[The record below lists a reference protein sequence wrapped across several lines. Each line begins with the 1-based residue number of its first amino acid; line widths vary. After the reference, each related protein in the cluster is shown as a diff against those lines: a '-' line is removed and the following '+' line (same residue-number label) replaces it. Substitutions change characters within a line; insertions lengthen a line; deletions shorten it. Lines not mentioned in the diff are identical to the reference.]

1 MSGKKWII
9 VAVFAIIGMN
19 LSANE
24 QGFTFKPLFG
34 GGGGTAVFDGMGGYG
49 IGGIGEFAILFYNRG
64 LQVSSHIV
72 GRGDSVTTVS
82 EINYGSGSILGK
94 LSLGGFFPNNNFRGY
109 SFFEGGI
116 GFGGGYGAATS
127 NFLFGGGGGIDLFF
141 HQAGSIYLELGYLQH
156 YLDNILIGGVSIS
169 IGTRG
174 WLFNR

>member
-9 VAVFAIIGMN
+9 VVAFAIIGMN

-24 QGFTFKPLFG
+24 RGFMFKSLFG
-34 GGGGTAVFDGMGGYG
+34 GGGGTAVFDGIGGYG
-49 IGGIGEFAILFYNRG
+49 IGGVGEFAVLFYNRG

-72 GRGDSVTTVS
+72 GRGDSVTTDTG
-82 EINYGSGSILGK
+82 INYGTGSILGK
-94 LSLGGFFPNNNFRGY
+94 LSFGGFFFIINFRGY
-109 SFFEGGI
+109 SFVEGGI
-116 GFGGGYGAATS
+116 GFGGGNGTTTS
-127 NFLFGGGGGIDLFF
+127 NIIFGGGGGIDLFF
-141 HQAGSIYLELGYLQH
+141 HQSGSVYLELGYLQH